1 MLFLEMM
8 ENLFLARY
16 AMKDKKTIYVDN
28 AGAKLDLIKFFIQIG
43 FDVKIL
49 DHKKFA
55 AISPSL
61 NEIGKMVGGWKK
73 SLE

>member
-1 MLFLEMM
+1 M

-16 AMKDKKTIYVDN
+16 ANPNHKPAFINV
-28 AGAKLDLIKFFIQIG
+28 AGTKLDLIKFFMQIG
-43 FDVKIL
+43 WEANVL

-55 AISPSL
+55 AFSVPL
-61 NEIGKMVGGWKK
+61 NEIGKMIGGWKK

>member
-1 MLFLEMM
+1 M

-16 AMKDKKTIYVDN
+16 ASAVQKLAYVN
-28 AGAKLDLIKFFIQIG
+28 AAGAKLDLIKFFMQIG
-43 FDVKIL
+43 WEVKVL

-55 AISPSL
+55 TISVPL

>member
-1 MLFLEMM
+1 MM

-16 AMKDKKTIYVDN
+16 ATKGDKLAFVDA
-28 AGAKLDLIKFFIQIG
+28 AGAKLDLIKFFMQIG
-43 FDVKIL
+43 FELKIL

-55 AISPSL
+55 AISLPL